1 MCGVKIMKWRNYMK
15 NEIVQFDDFSKI
27 ILKNSS
33 GVAVGQALVDN
44 DDIDDVSKHRWHL
57 TNTGYVIGYD
67 DNNKTKFLLHNYVK
81 KPKDGLIVDHINHN
95 PLDCRKENLRY
106 ITQSIN
112 VLTSKLAR
120 NNKTGK
126 KGVYLIKNG
135 DKLKYKA
142 SIQVNGRLH
151 NLGTYQTFADAVKAR
166 QAAEKQLLG
175 FLLDY

>member
-1 MCGVKIMKWRNYMK
+1 MK
-15 NEIVQFDDFSKI
+15 NEILRFSDFSKV
-27 ILKNSS
+27 ILKNTN
-33 GVAVGQALVDN
+33 GVVVGHAIVDN

-81 KPKDGLIVDHINHN
+81 KPKDGFVIDHINHN

-112 VLTSKLAR
+112 ILTSKLAS

-126 KGVYLIKNG
+126 KGVSIVNTKNG
-135 DKLKYKA
+135 QAYKA
-142 SIQVNGRLH
+142 TIQVNGQVH
-151 NLGTYQTFADAVKAR
+151 HLGQFKDFHEAVRAR
-166 QAAEKQLLG
+166 QDAEMKMLG
-175 FLLDY
+175 FLLDC